1 MLKYLRC
8 YCSKIPELRN
18 LSIFLRGLIIV
29 SSYTFQNHW
38 SRGKRQKS
46 KRTMTSFEEVT
57 KLSQTL
63 HLSCTRNQNIIGHA

>member
-46 KRTMTSFEEVT
+46 KRTMTSFE
-57 KLSQTL
+57 LL
-63 HLSCTRNQNIIGHA
+63 NLARHCTYLALEIKIL

>member
-57 KLSQTL
+57 KPLVEIKCWPDPKVFRPSE
-63 HLSCTRNQNIIGHA
+63 